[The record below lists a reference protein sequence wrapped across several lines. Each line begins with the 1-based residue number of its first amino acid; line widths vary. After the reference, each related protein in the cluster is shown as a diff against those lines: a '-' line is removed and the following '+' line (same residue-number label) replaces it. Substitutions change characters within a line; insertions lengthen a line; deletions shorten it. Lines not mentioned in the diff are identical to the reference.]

1 MFRNELRV
9 SLGRFPFSYLIP
21 QISSCALSAFLRNF
35 NMVDFNSSGPDI
47 LSLLDFRWGEAEAV
61 FRLRRGLDED
71 ELEDEDDDEDG
82 VVCELKFGRLIN

>member
-1 MFRNELRV
+1 
-9 SLGRFPFSYLIP
+9 
-21 QISSCALSAFLRNF
+21 
-35 NMVDFNSSGPDI
+35 MVDFNSSGPDI

-71 ELEDEDDDEDG
+71 EVEDEDEDDDDDEDG

>member
-1 MFRNELRV
+1 
-9 SLGRFPFSYLIP
+9 
-21 QISSCALSAFLRNF
+21 
-35 NMVDFNSSGPDI
+35 MVDFNSSGPDI

-71 ELEDEDDDEDG
+71 EVEDEDDDEDG